1 MNNQLTTEMGQQVA
15 SCGAAQTFLGNQ
27 ATLDKPLRPSQVFL
41 LKLLELDPRLAK
53 TRHRDRLNLLAA
65 TIDSRFDPPK
75 IGRLMVGLRALH
87 ESERLHTTAFSCTT
101 WDDPDA
107 ARAIEVIDAL
117 GAQSGW
123 PQKAPAE
130 CRTLRTRAL
139 RLLGHIAPVPNTVSR
154 RAT

>member
-1 MNNQLTTEMGQQVA
+1 MDDQLTTEMGQQVA
-15 SCGAAQTFLGNQ
+15 SCGAAQAFLGNQ
-27 ATLDKPLRPSQVFL
+27 ARLEKPLRPSQVFL

-87 ESERLHTTAFSCTT
+87 EGGRLQTAAFSCTT

-107 ARAIEVIDAL
+107 ARATEVIDAL
-117 GAQSGW
+117 GEQSGW
-123 PQKAPAE
+123 AQKAPAE
-130 CRTLRTRAL
+130 CRALRTRAL
-139 RLLGHIAPVPNTVSR
+139 RLLGHIEPAPNRVSH